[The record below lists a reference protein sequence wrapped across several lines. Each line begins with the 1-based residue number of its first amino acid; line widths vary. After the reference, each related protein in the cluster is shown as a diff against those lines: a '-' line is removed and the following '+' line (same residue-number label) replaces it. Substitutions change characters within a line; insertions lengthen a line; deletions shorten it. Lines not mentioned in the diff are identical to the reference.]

1 MSNRNPFD
9 DIPDLVPAAP
19 APRPAPQPMSNAP
32 ALPPIEA
39 PKAAPS
45 DPPGPIDFGAAFDLD
60 VVPKA
65 APVPA
70 FTPSQAPPHQPIPS
84 APPSHP
90 GASHPGAHPGGPS
103 RAPQYGPSGAPPYAA
118 SGAPMA
124 PSSNPGVRSGPPIPA
139 APSSHPGFAPASDP
153 GLGEEPAPSQRAP
166 LVTREQ
172 LQGAAKRAGE
182 VSREVAGKVAG
193 ATKDV
198 AVAAALR
205 SVGHNEEKSIRIE
218 DPSTWLK
225 PMLGPIIALGVAIV
239 FTIVA
244 MVAGVSWLRYI
255 AIVFVLA
262 AIGFGVVR
270 WIKLQADN

>member
-19 APRPAPQPMSNAP
+19 APRPAPQPMSSAP

-45 DPPGPIDFGAAFDLD
+45 EPPGPIDFGAAFDLE

-70 FTPSQAPPHQPIPS
+70 FTPSQHPPHQSIPS

-90 GASHPGAHPGGPS
+90 GQGPS
-103 RAPQYGPSGAPPYAA
+103 RAPPSGPSRAPI
-118 SGAPMA
+118 A

-153 GLGEEPAPSQRAP
+153 GIGEEPAPSQRAP

-172 LQGAAKRAGE
+172 LQGAARRAGE

-225 PMLGPIIALGVAIV
+225 PMLGPIVALGVAIV
-239 FTIVA
+239 FTVIA
-244 MVAGVSWLRYI
+244 MVAGVSWLRYV
-255 AIVFVLA
+255 AIVCVLG